1 MHNEPIFQKRVLNFR
16 EVVSYTGWKPSFI
29 YKLTSSGKLK
39 HSKPNGKTL
48 FFLRSDV
55 EDFLMS
61 NPIATAD
68 SIAAK
73 SASYVVSNGGR

>member
-1 MHNEPIFQKRVLNFR
+1 
-16 EVVSYTGWKPSFI
+16 
-29 YKLTSSGKLK
+29 
-39 HSKPNGKTL
+39 
-48 FFLRSDV
+48 
-55 EDFLMS
+55 MS